1 MIYRRFL
8 LRGRASNP
16 FPRPKP
22 LTLGKCSDGNLQKA
36 YCNSLYIIRKPYQV
50 WRVGGVTRWRGA
62 VLGAW
67 NPLSLPCGEYRNRRR
82 DQRLLRRLPG
92 LPHQEMWGGN
102 DSWWERHFW
111 VPDLSLGQAQRL
123 AQALDQMAF
132 LYLDRRRV
140 VLVCANLLRQRGR

>member
-8 LRGRASNP
+8 LRRRASNA

-22 LTLGKCSDGNLQKA
+22 LTIGKCSDSNLEEA
-36 YCNSLYIIRKPYQV
+36 YCNSLYIIRKPRQV
-50 WRVGGVTRWRGA
+50 WRVGGIARRRGA

-67 NPLSLPCGEYRNRRR
+67 NPLSQPCGEYRNRRR
-82 DQRLLRRLPG
+82 DRRLLRCLRG
-92 LPHQEMWGGN
+92 LSHQEMWGGS
-102 DSWWERHFW
+102 DVWWERHFW
-111 VPDLSLGQAQRL
+111 VPGLSLGQAQRL

-140 VLVCANLLRQRGR
+140 VLVCASL